1 MKRRTALCG
10 LAGAALPLF
19 HVQRVAAS
27 EPELLKCLVGF
38 SAGSVPDVL
47 ARIVGRPLSET
58 MKRPLVVDNRAGV
71 GGQLALAALK
81 QAPADGSTIA
91 ITPLSALSLYPSTYA
106 KLPYDPTADFRPVC
120 SICVTDFAFVVEAG
134 HPARSIQEFVAWAK
148 ANPGKGSVGNPGNGS
163 SPHFAAW
170 SFNTSAGLDLAH
182 VAYRMPPQ
190 IAQDIVAGSL
200 TSGMASSSLFAELV
214 KGGRLRVLAT
224 TGSRRSSLYPYV
236 PTFSEAGYATVVG
249 EEWFALFVRQGTPVA
264 TVKSLA
270 SAAYSLADLKE
281 VQSAM
286 SGVGVTLEIHDAV
299 WVEELVRTE
308 GARWRDIAQRAS
320 FKAQ

>member
-1 MKRRTALCG
+1 MKRRTALVG
-10 LAGAALPLF
+10 LASAALPLL
-19 HVQRVAAS
+19 HVQRVAAGES
-27 EPELLKCLVGF
+27 DLLKCLVGF

-120 SICVTDFAFVVEAG
+120 TICVTDFAFVVEAG

-148 ANPGKGSVGNPGNGS
+148 ANPGKSSVGNPGNGS

-182 VAYRMPPQ
+182 AAYRMPPQ
-190 IAQDIVAGSL
+190 IAQDIVSGSL
-200 TSGMASSSLFAELV
+200 TSGMASCSLFSELV

-224 TGSRRSSLYPYV
+224 TGSRRSSLFPQV
-236 PTFSEAGYATVVG
+236 PTFTEAGYPAVVG
-249 EEWFALFVRQGTPVA
+249 EEWFALLVRQGTPVA

-270 SAAYSLADLKE
+270 AAAQSLADLKE

-286 SGVGVTLEIHDAV
+286 SGVGVTLEIHDAA
-299 WVEELVRTE
+299 WVDERIRTE
-308 GARWRDIAQRAS
+308 AARWRDVAQRAS